1 VRSADP
7 LPEIRRALETGDG
20 VALVRELAGDG
31 RNRAA
36 RGGETNAGS
45 LATRRLSDIAAQP
58 VSWLWPGR
66 IARGKVTIIAG
77 NPGLGKSQI
86 TASIA
91 AVVSTGGRWPV
102 DRTTCPAG
110 DVLFLTAEDDAAD
123 TLRPRLEAAGA
134 DLGRV
139 HIIDGVIA
147 GYSGTGAQQNRVFS
161 LQQDL
166 PGLSTKLAELPNVR
180 AIIIDPISAYL
191 GDADSHK
198 NAEVRALLAPVAEL
212 AARHGVAIIGV
223 SHLSKA
229 GGTEALMRV
238 SGSLAFV
245 AAARAAYLVAPDPDD
260 RARRFFLPMKNN
272 LGPDSAGLAF
282 RIEPATVQSAAGPLQ
297 TSRVAWDPEP
307 VTTTADEVM
316 QTPTDER
323 RSALREAEEW
333 LEEMLI
339 ESKPA
344 AEVQRDAADAGISRK
359 TLRRA
364 SETLG
369 IVKEKTG
376 MKAGWVWSLPPKMP
390 ITSED
395 APQRNLG
402 TFGDPGHLRDTDE
415 VMVEVDL

>member
-1 VRSADP
+1 LA
-7 LPEIRRALETGDG
+7 
-20 VALVRELAGDG
+20 RELARNGSKRTPRGD
-31 RNRAA
+31 
-36 RGGETNAGS
+36 EPSAGS
-45 LATRRLSDIAAQP
+45 LATRRLSDIVAQP
-58 VSWLWPGR
+58 VSWLWAGR

-77 NPGLGKSQI
+77 NPGLGKSQV

-102 DRTTCPAG
+102 DRTTCAAG

-134 DLGRV
+134 DLRRV
-139 HIIDGVIA
+139 HTIDGVIA

-161 LQQDL
+161 LQEDL
-166 PGLSTKLAELPNVR
+166 PGLSAKLAELPGVG
-180 AIIIDPISAYL
+180 AVIIDPISAYL

-344 AEVQRDAADAGISRK
+344 AEVQRDAADAGIAKR

-364 SETLG
+364 AESLG
-369 IVKEKTG
+369 VVKEKAG
-376 MKAGWVWSLPPKMP
+376 MSGAWKWSLPLKVSNGP
-390 ITSED
+390 ED
-395 APQRNLG
+395 VQQKSLD
-402 TFGDPGHLRDTDE
+402 TFGDLGHLRDTQE